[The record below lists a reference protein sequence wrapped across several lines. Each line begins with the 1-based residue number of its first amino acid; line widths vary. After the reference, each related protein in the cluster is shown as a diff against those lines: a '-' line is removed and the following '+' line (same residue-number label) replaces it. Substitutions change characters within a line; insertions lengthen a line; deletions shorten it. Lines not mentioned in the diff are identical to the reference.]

1 MSMSQEL
8 QELEEQEQKAAKRYQ
23 STSDELMQ
31 LGEKY
36 GLKPDDWKNVTYS
49 RKEEQHQESMQKI
62 RREKIAQKQRLWNEE
77 YKKIAEGYKMS
88 AEEIKKVIPHED
100 FVKDMSVNKAIELIK
115 NTAKITETT
124 AE

>member
-1 MSMSQEL
+1 
-8 QELEEQEQKAAKRYQ
+8 
-23 STSDELMQ
+23 
-31 LGEKY
+31 
-36 GLKPDDWKNVTYS
+36 
-49 RKEEQHQESMQKI
+49 
-62 RREKIAQKQRLWNEE
+62 
-77 YKKIAEGYKMS
+77 MS

>member
-1 MSMSQEL
+1 MNEARIDDMVRDFQYRLQSQGLNIDAYL
-8 QELEEQEQKAAKRYQ
+8 QYTGMDPAAFRQTFEEQAKKQVKIRLALEKIVELENIVP
-23 STSDELMQ
+23 SDEDL
-31 LGEKY
+31 E
-36 GLKPDDWKNVTYS
+36 
-49 RKEEQHQESMQKI
+49 
-62 RREKIAQKQRLWNEE
+62 EE